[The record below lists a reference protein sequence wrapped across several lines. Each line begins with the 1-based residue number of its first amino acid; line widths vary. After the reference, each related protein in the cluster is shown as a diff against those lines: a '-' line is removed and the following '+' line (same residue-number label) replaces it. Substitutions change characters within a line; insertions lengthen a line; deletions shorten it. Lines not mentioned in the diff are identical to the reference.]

1 MWSIQDVWRLFNK
14 MPILENVS
22 LGTCETWAMPK
33 GTGIISTNVQQ
44 VLVCRMQL
52 FSKPQEQ
59 QFYHQMGK
67 RKVGKHCVCVHPQW
81 QYTH

>member
-44 VLVCRMQL
+44 GILQNSVTFVGVLNAIVSIVA
-52 FSKPQEQ
+52 FQEGR
-59 QFYHQMGK
+59 YA
-67 RKVGKHCVCVHPQW
+67 R
-81 QYTH
+81 